1 MRRLAFALPVA
12 LALCALAPLALADV
26 TVAVDP
32 AANAH
37 PISPMIYGVNFPSDA
52 QIDGGRLTVGR
63 WGGNAVTRYNYE
75 NDTRNTAADYF
86 FENIPGCFGVAPNG
100 CSPPPADPKETSTA
114 NAFFDQM
121 KKKGIVALFT
131 VPTIGWVAKSPT
143 KYGHPFDCGCKQ
155 AGQDSYDPYDGPCGN
170 GQKGG
175 QNSDCGPPTNTSKAV
190 DPAWAKAWVQYLVA
204 RLGPSNGQRIYALDN
219 EPALWSS
226 THRDIRKT
234 KLGYDEL
241 WQRMRDYAV
250 AILEADPTA
259 KIAGPAEWG
268 WPNYF
273 CSDADDIS
281 KGCSASSPD
290 RAAHGGVE
298 LNAWLLDQFKD
309 YEQKNGKRI
318 LHYLDLHYY
327 PQGGSNPARTRSLW
341 DKTYKDP
348 SWIDDTI
355 YLVPRM
361 HDWVDQHY
369 PGTELA
375 VSEFDFGD
383 HDSADGAI
391 AYAEILGIFGRE
403 GLDMA
408 TAWGAPGADEAA
420 FSAYRLFRNFDG
432 NGGTFE
438 SVSVKTTVSGGAG
451 VEAYSAVSATRAT
464 VALINENGGPTD
476 ATVTLGSF
484 TPGTSALVF
493 RGKGSAVEKQA
504 SVEVA
509 SGQVTVTLPGKSI
522 TMLVIDGKNPN
533 MLPDA
538 GGATSTT
545 SATSGP
551 GVGSSGVGVTSGS
564 GSGGAGGTGG
574 GASTSGGTDSKCG
587 CRVAGDPGSGGL
599 SMIGSL
605 SVAAALARGLR
616 RRRR

>member
-1 MRRLAFALPVA
+1 MRRLAFAFPAALTLSA
-12 LALCALAPLALADV
+12 LALFAPFARADV

-37 PISPMIYGVNFPSDA
+37 PISPLIYGVNFPTDA
-52 QIDGGRLTVGR
+52 QIDAGHLTVGR

-75 NDTRNTAADYF
+75 NDTGNTAADYF
-86 FENIPGCFGVAPNG
+86 FENIPGCFGAAPNY
-100 CSPPPADPKETSTA
+100 CAPPPADPKETSGA
-114 NAFFDQM
+114 NAFFAHM
-121 KKKGIVALFT
+121 KKRGMIALFT

-155 AGQDSYDPYDGPCGN
+155 GGQDSYDPYDSPCGN
-170 GQKGG
+170 GQKNG
-175 QNSDCGPPTNTSKAV
+175 QNSDCGPATNTSVAV

-234 KLGYDEL
+234 RLGYDEL

-281 KGCSASSPD
+281 KGCGAASPD

-298 LNAWLLDQFKD
+298 LTAWLLDQARA
-309 YEQKNGKRI
+309 YEQKSGKRI

-327 PQGGSNPARTRSLW
+327 PQGGQNPARTRSLW

-355 YLVPRM
+355 ALVPRM

-369 PGTELA
+369 PGTQIA

-383 HDSADGAI
+383 HNTADGAL
-391 AYAEILGIFGRE
+391 AYAEILGIYGRE

-420 FSAYRLFRNFDG
+420 FSAYRLYRDFDG
-432 NGGTFE
+432 NGGQFE
-438 SVSVKTTVSGGAG
+438 SVSVKTTVSGAG
-451 VEAYSAVSATRAT
+451 VEAYGAVSETRMT
-464 VALINENGGPTD
+464 VALVNETGAATA

-484 TPGTSALVF
+484 APGTSARVF
-493 RGKGSAVEKQA
+493 RGNGSLVEKQA
-504 SVEVA
+504 EVEVA

-522 TMLVIDGKNPN
+522 TMVVIEGKNPN

-538 GGATSTT
+538 GGATT
-545 SATSGP
+545 AASGP
-551 GVGSSGVGVTSGS
+551 GESAS
-564 GSGGAGGTGG
+564 SGGAGTGG
-574 GASTSGGTDSKCG
+574 GAGGAGGGASSSGGTGSTCG
-587 CRVAGDPGSGGL
+587 CRVAGDPGEGGL
-599 SMIGSL
+599 STVGGLAI
-605 SVAAALARGLR
+605 AAAIAGGLR
-616 RRRR
+616 RRKR